1 MAGMMDKVAA
11 IRSEAERIGRPDL
24 ILQVD
29 GGVDRNT
36 AAPCGKAGA
45 NCLVAGSAVFGKGD
59 YAAEIAAIRAAA
71 AGA

>member
-1 MAGMMDKVAA
+1 MMDKVAA

-45 NCLVAGSAVFGKGD
+45 SCLVAGSAVFGKGD